1 MNIHELLLVR
11 KETSMIV
18 SSLKLSERV
27 EDKGMREREMER
39 ERDQER
45 QRYTSERRFIQNM
58 IRWQGF
64 MNKRFRGQ

>member
-27 EDKGMREREMER
+27 EER
-39 ERDQER
+39 ER
-45 QRYTSERRFIQNM
+45 T
-58 IRWQGF
+58 
-64 MNKRFRGQ
+64 